1 MEGSSQ
7 SDAGFRHRGVSESV
21 IKSSIHSRL
30 LLSVVQFYMQIF
42 GIRSYEVGRSVIG
55 VGIVLT
61 LAMSSFSS
69 TQLWRLILMKYKPML
84 GELHSVSH
92 HCTCL
97 KNTLHFFHSEHTSLP
112 DYKRSGGQCR
122 TDGIFSLHRQWTQ
135 KGQFPPLASGEIHF
149 HPLTYTLDQRQDQRE
164 KSLLEAGPLEINV
177 FY

>member
-1 MEGSSQ
+1 MG
-7 SDAGFRHRGVSESV
+7 
-21 IKSSIHSRL
+21 K
-30 LLSVVQFYMQIF
+30 
-42 GIRSYEVGRSVIG
+42 SVIG
-55 VGIVLT
+55 VGIVLM

-84 GELHSVSH
+84 RELHSVSH

-112 DYKRSGGQCR
+112 DYKRSGGQRR

-149 HPLTYTLDQRQDQRE
+149 YPLTYTLDQRQDQRE
-164 KSLLEAGPLEINV
+164 ESLLEAGPLEMNV
-177 FY
+177 FTEHTLLSEYVIF